1 MKKKQYRIITALG
14 SATMIGGVTIAAVAQ
29 ACGSGGSGGGDVPI
43 GPVDPAIKESITAIF
58 TGLDGFQVGSRNF
71 SEQENVIV
79 SGILNSV
86 NSIGIGVINPSNLS
100 NTTFNEYV
108 DQSTIRFDFVNDTPV
123 ITGSGENM
131 YSVEIPTLTVE
142 VESLSPQSETNI
154 TYQGLTTEVT
164 GSSVIVSFNFAEEN
178 ISNFA
183 LSDGELSRVAPD
195 IMLDSSQIETLFT
208 GITSRLLTGN
218 FTNFDFA
225 TLVSDDTVS
234 VENLSLYSFIN
245 YISYTAGLSTAFV
258 TGHITEA
265 LEINAT
271 SNDGEVSL
279 TITSNQNVFQAIQF
293 QGAWSINPVVRTVE
307 DLVFLSPT
315 ELGNPINVEIY
326 GTQENPILLFNPG
339 ANSDYGVAQLES
351 LGNLFVRS
359 TPASVWASIDAY
371 QSFLSVVNSSF
382 GNGVVLDTLTQ
393 TSQLNFESIMPSGN
407 TYTAII
413 SNITGTTAAPD
424 SRGLIANQMTV
435 IGTIDPMTQRMTV
448 MSVSGL
454 SFS

>member
-1 MKKKQYRIITALG
+1 MKKKQYKITTALG

-29 ACGSGGSGGGDVPI
+29 ACGNGGSGGGDVPI

-164 GSSVIVSFNFAEEN
+164 GSSIIVSFNFVEEN
-178 ISNFA
+178 ISNLA
-183 LSDGELSRVAPD
+183 LSGGELSRVAPD
-195 IMLDSSQIETLFT
+195 IMLDPSQIETLFT

-225 TLVSDDTVS
+225 TLVSDDAVS

-245 YISYTAGLSTAFV
+245 YISYTAGLPTAFV
-258 TGHITEA
+258 TGHIAEA
-265 LEINAT
+265 LETNVT
-271 SNDGEVSL
+271 SNDGGFSL
-279 TITSNQNVFQAIQF
+279 TITSSQSVFQAIQF
-293 QGAWSINPVVRTVE
+293 
-307 DLVFLSPT
+307 
-315 ELGNPINVEIY
+315 
-326 GTQENPILLFNPG
+326 
-339 ANSDYGVAQLES
+339 
-351 LGNLFVRS
+351 
-359 TPASVWASIDAY
+359 
-371 QSFLSVVNSSF
+371 SS
-382 GNGVVLDTLTQ
+382 
-393 TSQLNFESIMPSGN
+393 
-407 TYTAII
+407 A
-413 SNITGTTAAPD
+413 
-424 SRGLIANQMTV
+424 
-435 IGTIDPMTQRMTV
+435 
-448 MSVSGL
+448 
-454 SFS
+454 